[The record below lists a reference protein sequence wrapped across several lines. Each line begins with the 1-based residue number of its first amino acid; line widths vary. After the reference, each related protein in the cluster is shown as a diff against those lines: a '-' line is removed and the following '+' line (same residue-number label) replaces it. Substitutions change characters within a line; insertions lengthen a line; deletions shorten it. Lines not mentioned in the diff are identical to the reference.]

1 MVYTKTSTF
10 LFFLII
16 GTSGSSGTKL
26 PQSEKNTA
34 ASMLY
39 IAVVTLL
46 FTHNGIS
53 RIYAEET
60 VEQKAN
66 LYRRKIPMNVMHQ
79 EQPFQSQIF
88 NDGRDIVLGSQI
100 YQNDMTFI
108 VDANPPNNRFGAYT
122 NHVNQKFKFVGNQNQ
137 TQPNK
142 VNIRYGSSNVQINN
156 RYITRKGAKN
166 SSGPRGYQSGYS
178 KPEIIAQ
185 TEKKA
190 QNNIESQAHSAKFNS
205 SSKQLSS
212 SFNTFC
218 YYFLIVF
225 FRYYL
230 F

>member
-1 MVYTKTSTF
+1 
-10 LFFLII
+10 
-16 GTSGSSGTKL
+16 
-26 PQSEKNTA
+26 
-34 ASMLY
+34 MLY

-53 RIYAEET
+53 RIYAEEI

-79 EQPFQSQIF
+79 EQPVQSQISG
-88 NDGRDIVLGSQI
+88 DGRDIVLGSQT
-100 YQNDMTFI
+100 YQNGMTFN
-108 VDANPPNNRFGAYT
+108 VDANPQITGLERT
-122 NHVNQKFKFVGNQNQ
+122 Q
-137 TQPNK
+137 T
-142 VNIRYGSSNVQINN
+142 
-156 RYITRKGAKN
+156 TKGAKN
-166 SSGPRGYQSGYS
+166 SRGSRGYQSGDS
-178 KPEIIAQ
+178 QPEIIAQ

-190 QNNIESQAHSAKFNS
+190 QNNTESQAHSAKPNS